1 MEETF
6 QISDP
11 KRETAGDYISFTV
24 SDCGQKI
31 PATISRTAL
40 VVLAQGES
48 LDDIMIFETHR
59 ERIRKAAYEMRRTN
73 PTLDV
78 LMLGSLNF

>member
-6 QISDP
+6 QIFDP
-11 KRETAGDYISFTV
+11 KCETTGDYISFTV
-24 SDCGQKI
+24 TDCGQKI

-40 VVLAQGES
+40 VVLAQGEP

-59 ERIRKAAYEMRRTN
+59 ERIRKAAYQMRRVN
-73 PTLDV
+73 PTLSV
-78 LMLGSLNF
+78 LMLGSMNF